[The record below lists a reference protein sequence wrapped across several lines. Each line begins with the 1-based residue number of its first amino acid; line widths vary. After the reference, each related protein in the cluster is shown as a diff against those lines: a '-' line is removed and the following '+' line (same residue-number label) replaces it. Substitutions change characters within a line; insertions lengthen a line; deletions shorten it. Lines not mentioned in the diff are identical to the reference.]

1 MGGQVSHP
9 RPAVLDKDQV
19 GVGEIECAGHPA
31 RTCRPKIAGT
41 THTANLHSRD
51 SRQRPFRHTTC
62 MDLDAGANPA
72 RLPRTDYFRHHL
84 SASRSPVRLER
95 QTEQG
100 ERP

>member
-62 MDLDAGANPA
+62 MDLNAGANPGPVAAHGLFQASSVGFPLA
-72 RLPRTDYFRHHL
+72 RP
-84 SASRSPVRLER
+84 S
-95 QTEQG
+95 
-100 ERP
+100 